1 MIALTPL
8 TSWLLVAVLAA
19 NAVIIAIVVARAWD
33 AADDRRSME
42 QWRAMCDELEL
53 WDVKQ
58 EWTWLSA
65 QRDRLERPYN
75 WEEHDD

>member
-1 MIALTPL
+1 MIALSPV
-8 TSWLLVAVLAA
+8 TSWLLLLTIGVAGTA
-19 NAVIIAIVVARAWD
+19 IAIVVARAFD
-33 AADDRRSME
+33 AADDRRSIE
-42 QWRAMCDELEL
+42 QWRRMCDELEL

-65 QRDRLERPYN
+65 QRDRLERPYD